1 MTGVVEVLAAVG
13 SAAASAASAVAPVVS
28 TIAPFAAVAGSL
40 ASAGLQVSG
49 ARQQSQAL
57 TIQAQQQQQTAA
69 VQDQVAQQEALRGQ
83 EAANQVRENLFR
95 TLASQR
101 AQYAAAGLVLEG
113 TPQDVADQT
122 VAQAD
127 RELQIQAG
135 DTAVRVASARQTAAN
150 SRTSATLLTDRAG
163 STMSSA
169 GLAAGISLF
178 DAVDRFGRRMP
189 GTVAERTGV
198 TGPGKTI

>member
-1 MTGVVEVLAAVG
+1 MEAAIAVG
-13 SAAASAASAVAPVVS
+13 SAIASAASAVAPVVS
-28 TIAPFAAVAGSL
+28 TIAPFAAIAGSL

-69 VQDQVAQQEALRGQ
+69 VQDTVVQQEALRGQ

-101 AQYAAAGLVLEG
+101 AAYAAAGLVLEG

-122 VAQAD
+122 AHQAD

-150 SRTSATLLTDRAG
+150 TRTSATLLTDRA
-163 STMSSA
+163 SNTLSSA

-189 GTVAERTGV
+189 GTVRTPAPDG
-198 TGPGKTI
+198 G

>member
-13 SAAASAASAVAPVVS
+13 TAAASAASAVAPVVS
-28 TIAPFAAVAGSL
+28 VITPFAAVAGSL

-57 TIQAQQQQQTAA
+57 AIQSQQQQQTAA

-122 VAQAD
+122 TRQAE
-127 RELQIQAG
+127 RELDIQAG

-150 SRTSATLLTDRAG
+150 SRISATLLTDRAS

-169 GLAAGISLF
+169 SLAAGLSLF

-189 GTVAERTGV
+189 GTTTKPAESNS
-198 TGPGKTI
+198 